1 MPISAFYEDELAYLR
16 ELGAEFARANP
27 KLAPFLS
34 REANDPDVERLL
46 EGFSFLAARLRERLD
61 DELPELSHGLARL
74 IWPHYLRPIPPMTI
88 LGFEAIPAAS
98 QAVVRIPAGVQV
110 RSRPIDGVTCPF
122 AVAYPLDVLPLALS
136 GVQFENRPTSARLS
150 FRLRPVGKAG
160 MDVLADRKLRLF
172 FNAERE
178 PQNARALLL
187 WLLRHVRQ
195 IECVSEGGS
204 RFTIGQSGVHPVG
217 FRDEEAVLPWPGN
230 SFSGFRLLQEY
241 LTFPTKFMFVD
252 LVGFERLAVDRS
264 KGMSVVI
271 DFNRPFPDQFRIA
284 DGQIVLNC
292 VPAVNLFSHDAN
304 PVRTGPAKSEYR
316 VTPLGGGAYGLHSI
330 EEATGHRQGR
340 AERQVYAPFESFR
353 HDLPGSESQDV
364 YYRHRLRP
372 AVVGRGADSYI
383 SFVTRRDGQGAPAEI
398 VSIKLK
404 CSNGPLADRLVVGS
418 VDQPT
423 AETPGGVTFSNIM
436 SVTSEIPAPIGDNL
450 MWRLIANLARNY
462 GSLADVGALRS
473 VIAAYDF
480 RAVHDAQARRR
491 LELLLESLNAF
502 ETKPE
507 DTVLRGIPARMRRI
521 TLSIAESKLGGE
533 TEMFLFGAILD
544 AFFSAYASVNSL
556 HQFAIKGVE
565 GKAIFEWPMR
575 AGTSE
580 PS

>member
-1 MPISAFYEDELAYLR
+1 MAISAFYEDELAYLR

-27 KLAPFLS
+27 KLAPFLG
-34 REANDPDVERLL
+34 REATDPDVERLL
-46 EGFSFLAARLRERLD
+46 EGFAFLAARLRERLD

-88 LGFEAIPAAS
+88 LAFEAVPAGS

-122 AVAYPLDVLPLALS
+122 ATAYPLEVLPLALS
-136 GVQFENRPTSARLS
+136 GVQVENRPTSARLS
-150 FRLRPVGKAG
+150 FRLKAVGKAAI
-160 MDVLADRKLRLF
+160 DVLAGRKLRLF
-172 FNAERE
+172 FNAERD
-178 PQNARALLL
+178 PQTVRTLLL
-187 WLLRHVRQ
+187 WLSRNVRQ
-195 IECVSEGGS
+195 IECASEGGS
-204 RFTIGQSGVHPVG
+204 RIVLGQSEVRPVG
-217 FRDEEAVLPWPGN
+217 FSDDEAVLPWPGN

-241 LTFPTKFMFVD
+241 LNFPTKFMFVD
-252 LVGFERLAVDRS
+252 LVGFEPLAVDRS
-264 KGMSVVI
+264 KGMSIVI
-271 DFNRPFPDQFRIA
+271 DFNRPFPDQFRVA

-292 VPAVNLFSHDAN
+292 TPAVNLFSHDAN
-304 PVRTGPAKSEYR
+304 PVRTGVAKSEYR
-316 VTPLGGGAYGLHSI
+316 VTPLGGGAYSLHSI

-364 YYRHRLRP
+364 YFRHRLRP

-383 SFVTRRDGQGAPAEI
+383 SFVTRQDQQGSPAEI

-404 CSNGPLADRLVVGS
+404 CSNGPLADRIAVGS

-423 AETPGGVTFSNIM
+423 AETPGGVTVSNIIG
-436 SVTSEIPAPIGDNL
+436 VTAEIAAPIGDNL
-450 MWRLIANLARNY
+450 LWRLVANLARNY
-462 GSLADVGALRS
+462 GSLVDVGALRS
-473 VIAAYDF
+473 LIAAYDF
-480 RAVHDAQARRR
+480 KAVNDAQARRR
-491 LELLLESLNAF
+491 LELLLESLNVF
-502 ETKPE
+502 ETAAE

-533 TEMFLFGAILD
+533 AEMFLFGAVLD
-544 AFFSAYASVNSL
+544 AFFSAYASLNSL
-556 HQFAIKGVE
+556 HQFAVKGLE

-575 AGTSE
+575 AGRSE